1 MNEDAMKILNK
12 CSGEKKKEEDL
23 NSCNLLEYYKKKY
36 SSIDIEKAKLILKEQ
51 FLIPHIKEKQLEC
64 LNCIKRF
71 EHVLNIMPTGG
82 GKSLI
87 YQLIPLILDGIS
99 IVISPLISL
108 IQDQI
113 ISLRNKKIVA
123 ETINSSLNKKENERI
138 LDILKRQDLGNL
150 KVLYITPETAT
161 SVYFM
166 DILYEL
172 YINKKI
178 SLISIDEVHC
188 ISTWGSDF
196 RKSYRNL
203 NKVLDICPYVRTYCC
218 TATATKFV
226 EKDIIRNLNFYQL
239 NKDCDNNIISNN
251 INNNIKYDDNNNNC
265 KVLNIVRTSFNRPNL
280 KYIIIYSDL
289 IKDEKKN
296 SVCDIINEKRNK
308 GKIGIIYC
316 FKRNTC
322 DEISKY
328 LREKGINA
336 LSYHAGLTNNTR
348 KRIQQKWISGKTNIL
363 VATIA
368 FGMGIDRKDVSFII
382 HYNLPKSIENYYQE
396 SGRCGRNGNISFCY
410 LFYSKE
416 DVEKL
421 SYIIKT
427 SFAHLDMHDANVEKK
442 YEKEIYNLEC
452 VHNLCINEKCIRSQI
467 LSYFGETYPNKNLQK
482 NNSSDHSIETHKNQ
496 THIEKYNF
504 DTVNIY
510 HPSDQ
515 NKHNLP
521 DEHFCCSFCY
531 DTKGSR
537 IKIQNVINLYENK
550 KINNI
555 SQFYSK
561 GVTNEYN
568 YLYNNNGKHK
578 LYDDDTYYSP
588 SDEETRE
595 KRNTNY
601 YNKYDDK
608 YGDRKLEEGIYKL
621 NNKKIKGYIPFQSAS
636 SIIPKQIR
644 DKGIVEVMKELEKRE
659 EELNEKTKNDEE
671 KHKINKMNLFK
682 SNSMNVKRKHV
693 FSSFKIPRKI

>member
-1 MNEDAMKILNK
+1 MNEDAIKNLSK
-12 CSGEKKKEEDL
+12 CSIEKKKEEDL
-23 NSCNLLEYYKKKY
+23 NSYNLLEYYKRKY
-36 SSIDIEKAKLILKEQ
+36 SSIDIEKANLILKEQ
-51 FLIPHIKEKQLEC
+51 FLIPQFRDKQLEC
-64 LNCIKRF
+64 LNSIKRF

-87 YQLIPLILDGIS
+87 YQIMPLIIDGIS

-138 LDILKRQDLGNL
+138 LDILKSQNLGNL

-161 SVYFM
+161 SDYFI
-166 DILYEL
+166 DILYNL
-172 YINKKI
+172 YINKNI

-203 NKVLDICPYVRTYCC
+203 NKLLDISPYVRTYCC

-226 EKDIIRNLNFYQL
+226 EKDIIRNLNFNHI
-239 NKDCDNNIISNN
+239 NKDSDNNINN
-251 INNNIKYDDNNNNC
+251 INNNNNNNNNDKYDDHNNNC
-265 KVLNIVRTSFNRPNL
+265 KILNIVRTSFNRPNL
-280 KYIIIYSDL
+280 KYIIVYSDL
-289 IKDEKKN
+289 IKDDKKK

-308 GKIGIIYC
+308 EKIGIIYC

-328 LREKGINA
+328 LREKGIQA
-336 LSYHAGLTNNTR
+336 LSYHAGLTNSTR

-396 SGRCGRNGNISFCY
+396 SGRCGRSGHISFCY

-427 SFAHLDMHDANVEKK
+427 SFAHLDMHDKNIEKK

-452 VHNLCINEKCIRSQI
+452 VHNLCMNEKCIRSQI
-467 LSYFGETYPNKNLQK
+467 LSYFGEIYPNKDIQK
-482 NNSSDHSIETHKNQ
+482 NNSSDHTK
-496 THIEKYNF
+496 
-504 DTVNIY
+504 D
-510 HPSDQ
+510 
-515 NKHNLP
+515 NLTD
-521 DEHFCCSFCY
+521 DENFCCSFCY

-537 IKIQNVINLYENK
+537 LKIQNVINLYENK
-550 KINNI
+550 KVNNI

-561 GVTNEYN
+561 GVTHRYN
-568 YLYNNNGKHK
+568 NKYTNNGKHK
-578 LYDDDTYYSP
+578 LYDDDTYHSP
-588 SDEETRE
+588 SAEELQE
-595 KRNTNY
+595 MSNTNN

-608 YGDRKLEEGIYKL
+608 KLDEGIYKL
-621 NNKKIKGYIPFQSAS
+621 NNKKIKGYVPFQSAS

-644 DKGIVEVMKELEKRE
+644 DKGIVEVMKELERRE
-659 EELNEKTKNDEE
+659 DELNEKTKNDEE
-671 KHKINKMNLFK
+671 QHKVNKMNLFK
-682 SNSMNVKRKHV
+682 PNSMNVKRKHV